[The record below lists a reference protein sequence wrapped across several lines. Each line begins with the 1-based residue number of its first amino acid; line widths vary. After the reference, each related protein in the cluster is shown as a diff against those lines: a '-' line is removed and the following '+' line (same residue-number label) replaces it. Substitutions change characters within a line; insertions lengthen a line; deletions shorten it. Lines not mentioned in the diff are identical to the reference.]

1 MAKARNSVEVGG
13 NRARMARSSECVR
26 RRIVG
31 GGNSATRRT
40 DSGVSRSTP
49 ARLSA
54 NDARMKIVGGG
65 DSATRRTDS
74 VTSGATPARLSA
86 NDARTRIVAE
96 GNGARSRTE
105 SGGDQRALN
114 RRLDVRLG
122 RA

>member
-40 DSGVSRSTP
+40 DSG
-49 ARLSA
+49 
-54 NDARMKIVGGG
+54 
-65 DSATRRTDS
+65 
-74 VTSGATPARLSA
+74 TSGATPARLSA

-96 GNGARSRTE
+96 GNSAKSRTE
-105 SGGDQRALN
+105 SGGDQQALN